1 MMDVMKLVRAIGGDN
16 MSTKY
21 LMSIKEA
28 SEYFGIGRNRLYEMI
43 RSQNDIPMVKVG
55 VHLRINVPLF
65 EQWLDNCS
73 KEGRNL

>member
-1 MMDVMKLVRAIGGDN
+1 MMDVMRLVRDIGGDN

-65 EQWLDNCS
+65 EQWLDNCA